1 VLDAA
6 VRQLADWLADPRSMR
21 LAVNVSA
28 RDVTDLAFS
37 GYVEGLLERHAV
49 PPSSLQ
55 LEITETELLGDAP
68 AAGEVLDR
76 LARVGVSWAIDDF
89 GTGYSSLAQLQRL
102 PVDEIKI
109 DRSFVAVMDR
119 NPTDDAIVRSTIDL
133 AKALGLRVTA
143 EGVETGSTLER
154 LTALGCDYAQGYF
167 VGRPAAADDLRP
179 WPGPVRALVPL
190 RVAGS
195 GSA

>member
-1 VLDAA
+1 
-6 VRQLADWLADPRSMR
+6 
-21 LAVNVSA
+21 
-28 RDVTDLAFS
+28 
-37 GYVEGLLERHAV
+37 VEGLLERHAV

-68 AAGEVLDR
+68 AAGQVLDR
-76 LARVGVSWAIDDF
+76 LARIGVSWAIDDF

-119 NPTDDAIVRSTIDL
+119 NPTDDAIVRTTIDL
-133 AKALGLRVTA
+133 ARALGLRVTA

-167 VGRPAAADDLRP
+167 VGRPAAAEDLQP
-179 WPGPVRALVPL
+179 TPLAPVMPL
-190 RVAGS
+190 RRAH
-195 GSA
+195 A